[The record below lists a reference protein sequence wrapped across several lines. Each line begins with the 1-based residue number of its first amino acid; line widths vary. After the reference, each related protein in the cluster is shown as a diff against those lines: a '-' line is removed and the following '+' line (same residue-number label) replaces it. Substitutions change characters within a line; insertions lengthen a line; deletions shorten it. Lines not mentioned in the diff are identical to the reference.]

1 MGIAGNLKT
10 MELAE
15 LLQWLDQGRK
25 TGTLVVDDGDV
36 EKRIFFRGGKIISA
50 ASTDPKEYLGHFLVS
65 HGYITEAQ
73 LAEAV
78 GRQEEQKT
86 LLGKILIDL
95 GHLTDEQLDYML
107 RLKAEEGIYGLFG
120 WEQGEFRF
128 HDDELPA
135 YQMVPIS
142 LDVTGIILEASR
154 RQDEWQRIKTRIP
167 SPLCVPVKV
176 VDDLT
181 AGLELED
188 EGQRQVLRA
197 VDDQRSIEEIALETH
212 SSEYYVCETLYPQVM
227 QKRLKI
233 VRPRALP
240 DAAVQPP
247 VAAVA
252 DGGPVSATTLL
263 RRGEKHLA
271 AGELEQALRYLRAAK
286 SLDPDNQTVALAT
299 DNAERGVR
307 QLLLAEGVVP
317 EAVPQLARPMGE
329 LLQQRVSAKAG
340 FLLSRIDGTLDV
352 AAILK
357 ISPMSQ
363 LEGLL
368 VMRELS
374 QSGFVRLRKKA

>member
-1 MGIAGNLKT
+1 MGISGNLKT

-25 TGTLVVDDGDV
+25 TGTLVVDDGSV

-50 ASTDPKEYLGHFLVS
+50 ASTDPKEYLGHFLVG

-78 GRQEEQKT
+78 SRQEREKS
-86 LLGKILIDL
+86 LLGKILIDMQL
-95 GHLTDEQLDYML
+95 LSDEQLDYML

-128 HDDELPA
+128 HDDELPS

-167 SPLCVPVKV
+167 SPLCVPVKMI
-176 VDDLT
+176 DDLT
-181 AGLELED
+181 EGMEIED
-188 EGQRQVLRA
+188 EGHRHVLLA
-197 VDDQRSIEEIALETH
+197 VDDERSIEEIALETH
-212 SSEYYVCETLYPQVM
+212 ASDYYVCETLYPQVM
-227 QKRLKI
+227 AKRLKI
-233 VRPRALP
+233 VRPRALAE
-240 DAAVQPP
+240 AAP
-247 VAAVA
+247 VAVPVST
-252 DGGPVSATTLL
+252 DHGPVSATTLL

-271 AGELEQALRYLRAAK
+271 AQELEQALRYLRAAK
-286 SLDPDNQTVALAT
+286 SLDPDNQTVALAV

-307 QLLLAEGVVP
+307 QLLQGDGVVP
-317 EAVPQLARPMGE
+317 EAVPQLTKPMAE
-329 LLQQRVSAKAG
+329 LLQLRVSAKAG
-340 FLLSRIDGTLDV
+340 FLLSRIDGRLDV

-368 VMRELS
+368 VFRELAKA
-374 QSGFVRLRKKA
+374 GLVHLRRK